1 MVFGLGMRIEDSGS
15 TISNNES
22 LVPDATNLRRGP
34 RLGVGTWGGG
44 GTSGPWCRR
53 GGGGH

>member
-53 GGGGH
+53 GGGEH